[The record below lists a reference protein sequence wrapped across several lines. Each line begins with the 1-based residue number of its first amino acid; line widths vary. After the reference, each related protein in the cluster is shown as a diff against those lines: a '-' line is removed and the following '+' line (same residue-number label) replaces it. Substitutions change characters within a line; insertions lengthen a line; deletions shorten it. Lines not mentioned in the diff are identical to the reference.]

1 MDWKWMEGRTVHHLC
16 YCRCFVV
23 FVALLLIDT
32 YIVLI

>member
-1 MDWKWMEGRTVHHLC
+1 MDWKWMEGRAVHHLC
-16 YCRCFVV
+16 YCRFIV